1 MPIVEE
7 LSAVKDPSGKILEA
21 PLEPEAVRHPTT
33 APPLPGATSTETMT
47 RTPQPQ
53 VVRKGQTA
61 VLTIQYLNE
70 ISNKPLQVMITLAD
84 NTCAA
89 IFDAV
94 NSYLDSQSKL
104 TGKRCQRHI
113 EIRYGVSKNDD
124 VDFSA
129 LKRPCGWNTSNT
141 FVNTRVLS

>member
-1 MPIVEE
+1 
-7 LSAVKDPSGKILEA
+7 
-21 PLEPEAVRHPTT
+21 
-33 APPLPGATSTETMT
+33 
-47 RTPQPQ
+47 
-53 VVRKGQTA
+53 
-61 VLTIQYLNE
+61 
-70 ISNKPLQVMITLAD
+70 MITLAD